1 MNINTSWPD
10 LQEASRPL
18 PCSKKIIYLYKCDSR
33 SIVSKCAR
41 RDHLTLLQPLRE
53 QLRTSEFTWGK
64 RIRGNIKVR
73 VYSNSGK
80 INLDYEYCYHAMH
93 YSDLNPKFYFLPVL
107 SRRWNRLRLFCKEAL
122 VAIKSYQELRE
133 SLDSMQDV
141 LEVCSK
147 TVDDSSNDESTLQ
160 VGLMFFNI
168 AYVLPS
174 QEPLAASFFV
184 H

>member
-1 MNINTSWPD
+1 MNTVRGHSQMTSVKFSEFWTPS
-10 LQEASRPL
+10 LPLVSTKSTQPPFLWSEFSQPL
-18 PCSKKIIYLYKCDSR
+18 PPPLCWR
-33 SIVSKCAR
+33 
-41 RDHLTLLQPLRE
+41 HLWMVP
-53 QLRTSEFTWGK
+53 
-64 RIRGNIKVR
+64 
-73 VYSNSGK
+73 
-80 INLDYEYCYHAMH
+80 YHAMH